1 MPMMS
6 VTSSSSQPPLN
17 GLIDGGS
24 YELREQGGMTVPLF
38 AFHTPDMA
46 ATEAV
51 LKDMYVDLD
60 VRFNQAGK
68 LAYHLGVPD
77 RQLQPAAIPIAEHDL
92 PRVIA
97 GAALLNTCV
106 TVIVDDHGGSLSL
119 DRFCLD
125 LEHDWTRNYATGL
138 REFQAGNLDAAVTP
152 LQFLVDTESRA
163 PAVHH
168 LLGRCHRARGDLNA
182 AVHHYLGAVRN
193 ACSSTG
199 DRMLPAA
206 AGPLSDMGVAF
217 KKLGMSGKA
226 AHCFLHSLHLRPNHP
241 EALLTFVTLFP
252 QTEALV
258 CYGLGR
264 VLAIGGHAS
273 LVDQVI
279 TGIAAARNLAVADL
293 RAKVEGAA
301 ARVDLAAW
309 PLARPDLA
317 QYTTF
322 HEGLERLGLH
332 GTSNDPGASPLAD
345 TLPVARPWW
354 KFW

>member
-6 VTSSSSQPPLN
+6 SAPIDPAAPL
-17 GLIDGGS
+17 GGAIDGGS
-24 YELREQGGMTVPLF
+24 YELREQGGVTVPVF
-38 AFHTPDMA
+38 AFHAPDLA
-46 ATEAV
+46 RAEAV

-60 VRFNQAGK
+60 VRFNQAGR

-77 RQLQPAAIPIAEHDL
+77 RQLTPAAIPVGEHDL
-92 PRVIA
+92 PRVMA
-97 GAALLNTCV
+97 GAALLNTCI
-106 TVIVDDHGGSLSL
+106 TVVVDDHGGTL
-119 DRFCLD
+119 DLERFCSD

-193 ACSSTG
+193 ACSTTD
-199 DRMLPAA
+199 DRMLPIA
-206 AGPLSDMGVAF
+206 AGVLSDMGVAF
-217 KKLGMSGKA
+217 KKLGMSGKS

-258 CYGLGR
+258 LYGLGR
-264 VLAIGGHAS
+264 VVAIGGHDS
-273 LVDQVI
+273 TVDQVV
-279 TGIAAARNLAVADL
+279 TSIAAARNRDAADL
-293 RAKVEGAA
+293 RSKVEGAA
-301 ARVDLAAW
+301 ARVDLAVW

-317 QYTTF
+317 QYSTF
-322 HEGLERLGLH
+322 HEGLERLGMH
-332 GTSNDPGASPLAD
+332 GQPGDPAASALAD
-345 TLPVARPWW
+345 TLPARPWW

>member
-1 MPMMS
+1 MMPLMP
-6 VTSSSSQPPLN
+6 VD
-17 GLIDGGS
+17 GAIDGGS
-24 YELREQGGMTVPLF
+24 YELREQGGVTIPVF
-38 AFHTPDMA
+38 TFHAPDLA
-46 ATEAV
+46 RAEAV

-60 VRFNQAGK
+60 VRFNQAGR

-77 RQLQPAAIPIAEHDL
+77 RQLAPVAIPIAEQDI

-106 TVIVDDHGGSLSL
+106 TVIIDGHGGIVDLE
-119 DRFCLD
+119 RFYVD

-138 REFQAGNLDAAVTP
+138 REFQAGNFAAAITP

-193 ACSSTG
+193 ACSTTG
-199 DRMLPAA
+199 DRMLPTA
-206 AGPLSDMGVAF
+206 AGVLSDMGVAF
-217 KKLGMSGKA
+217 KRLGMNGKA

-258 CYGLGR
+258 LYGLGR
-264 VLAIGGHAS
+264 ALAIGGHEA
-273 LVDQVI
+273 LIDQVV
-279 TGIAAARNLAVADL
+279 TGIASARGRDPTELRGKVDDAAT
-293 RAKVEGAA
+293 
-301 ARVDLAAW
+301 RVDLAVW

-317 QYTTF
+317 QYSTF
-322 HEGLERLGLH
+322 HAGLERLGMH
-332 GTSNDPGASPLAD
+332 GHANDPAVSALAD
-345 TLPVARPWW
+345 TLPARPWW

>member
-1 MPMMS
+1 MP
-6 VTSSSSQPPLN
+6 VD
-17 GLIDGGS
+17 GALIDGGS
-24 YELREQGGMTVPLF
+24 YQLREHSGAAIPVF
-38 AFHTPDMA
+38 AFHTADLTRA
-46 ATEAV
+46 QAV
-51 LKDMYVDLD
+51 LKDMYVELD
-60 VRFNQAGK
+60 VRFNQAGR

-77 RQLQPAAIPIAEHDL
+77 RQLAPVAIPIDEHDL

-106 TVIVDDHGGSLSL
+106 TVIVDDHGGSHSL

-138 REFQAGNLDAAVTP
+138 REFTAGNLDAAIAP

-193 ACSSTG
+193 ACGSG
-199 DRMLPAA
+199 DDRMLPVA
-206 AGPLSDMGVAF
+206 AGILSDMGVTF

-258 CYGLGR
+258 LYGLGR
-264 VLAIGGHAS
+264 VLAIGGHAAQ
-273 LVDQVI
+273 VEQVI
-279 TGIAAARNLAVADL
+279 AGIASARGLAPAAL
-293 RAKVEGAA
+293 RDKVDGAA
-301 ARVDLAAW
+301 ARVDLAHW

-317 QYTTF
+317 QYSTF
-322 HEGLERLGLH
+322 HEGLERLGMH
-332 GTSNDPGASPLAD
+332 GQPGDPSASALAD
-345 TLPVARPWW
+345 TLPARPWW